1 MIRVSTCNVT
11 DNGIFEDIICEDI
24 PFILKKINFPDNTQK
39 IDFIEPIEKADT
51 YLVTWRYESDEELA
65 ELIFITRH
73 LKDRFSS
80 EVILNMPYIP
90 NARFDR
96 TKSNTEVF
104 TLKYFA
110 DVINWLGFK
119 AVYVFDP
126 HSNVSPAIINHVHVI
141 SPEGVIREAMDRAR
155 PDYIYFPD
163 EGAYK
168 RYGSMTCF
176 KDKAVLIGHK
186 ERDWVTGIIK
196 GLRITNQDGM
206 GYEYNYFRGKRVMM
220 IDDIISYGGT
230 LAYSADEL
238 QRLGFDQITA
248 YASHVENSVLDEEKG
263 TLLNRLKDGV
273 VYKIYTTNSIYSGIS
288 NYIDIIKRF

>member
-1 MIRVSTCNVT
+1 MIKFNET
-11 DNGIFEDIICEDI
+11 
-24 PFILKKINFPDNTQK
+24 ILKEEHFPDNTLRLL
-39 IDFIEPIEKADT
+39 DFPVAEVKTNNFIKW
-51 YLVTWRYESDEELA
+51 YYENDA
-65 ELIFITRH
+65 ELFTLICVVKHVNENFPEAKITLDVPFFPHSRM
-73 LKDRFSS
+73 DRVKRS
-80 EVILNMPYIP
+80 E
-90 NARFDR
+90 
-96 TKSNTEVF
+96 EVF

-126 HSNVSPAIINHVHVI
+126 HSNVSPAVINHVHVI
-141 SPEGVIREAMDRAR
+141 SPEDVIREAMDRAR

-168 RYGSMTCF
+168 RYGSMACF

-186 ERDWVTGIIK
+186 ERDWVTGVIK
-196 GLRITNQDGM
+196 GLRITNQDGI

-273 VYKIYTTNSIYSGIS
+273 VYKIYTTNSIYSGVS
-288 NYIDIIKRF
+288 NYIDTIKRF